1 MRGTGILHLY
11 RMRLRSG
18 LLQEAF
24 AVLGI
29 AVGVG
34 LLFASQVANT
44 SLEGSVGGLTSGLI
58 GDARLQLQARGPNGF
73 PEALLREVQ
82 RLPGVRSAAP
92 LLDEPASV
100 SGQKGRESVELIGAD
115 PRFIRFSGSL
125 LQHFKVRTLE
135 HLHGIALPQPIVQR
149 LGEKTLEVPNLEI
162 GERSIPVLLGV
173 TLRENEIGALVHS
186 PVALAPL
193 AFAQELSGMKGQIT
207 RIFVA
212 SLPGREAEVRAG
224 LERIAAGSLNVE
236 PADNDAKLFDK
247 AAWTSDTSTAA
258 FATISALV
266 GFVFAF
272 NAMLLTVPARRALI
286 VDLRS
291 DGYSPRSIIEILA
304 FDALVL
310 AVIASSLGLAI
321 GDEISLRLFGGTPSY
336 LSFGF
341 PVGSQR
347 IVDWQSFAVA
357 STGGMLAAFGGVLIP
372 LYDMFRR
379 PRSTRMRSR
388 RVRLDTGRA
397 LVLAGLLCLALTTGL
412 LVFAPQDSVLAIVVL
427 TASLLLLAPVLVALV
442 LALVERATV
451 GMRVRAPILA
461 VAELRS
467 SWARSIGIA
476 ATGALAVFG
485 TVALQ
490 GTHRNVLQGVYRSGH
505 DVASAAAVWVLAP
518 GVSNLLATTAFEPN
532 QQAELEQ
539 VPGVRAV
546 GLYRGGFLD
555 WGNRR
560 VVIGA
565 QPRSQPEMVYP
576 HQLVEGN
583 LAFADA
589 RVREGGWAVISQAIA
604 QEHNLHVGEAFTL
617 PSPVPINLRVAALST
632 NIGWPSGAVFINAEE
647 YARAWQSNQASAYE
661 LFLLA
666 GASASTV
673 AREVRAALA
682 GGRDTQTGLVVQSA
696 AQREALSGAT
706 ARQGLSRLS
715 QIAALVSIAAVLAMA
730 AAIANMVYQR
740 RIRLRRLKLDGLST
754 LEVWRSLLL
763 ESALIVGAG
772 CAIGAVFGIYGELL
786 ISHALATVTGFP
798 VVFSAGTAV
807 AVESFAVVSGVAV
820 LITAVTGYLF
830 AREGAGATQDR
841 TSLRRP
847 SSKESSTGR
856 SGGQAR

>member
-1 MRGTGILHLY
+1 MRLAGILHLY

-58 GDARLQLQARGPNGF
+58 GDARLQLQARGPTGF
-73 PEALLREVQ
+73 PEGLLGEVQ
-82 RLPGVRSAAP
+82 RLGGVRSAAP

-100 SGQKGRESVELIGAD
+100 SGHKGRESVELIGAD

-135 HLHGIALPQPIVQR
+135 HLHGIALPLPVVQR

-162 GERSIPVLLGV
+162 GASSIPVLLGV
-173 TLRENEIGALVHS
+173 TLKENEIGPLVHS

-193 AFAQELSGMKGQIT
+193 AFAQELSGMRGRIT

-212 SLPGREAEVRAG
+212 PEPGREAQVRAG
-224 LERIAAGSLNVE
+224 LERIAAGHLNVE
-236 PADNDAKLFDK
+236 AADNDAKLFDK
-247 AAWTSDTSTAA
+247 AAWSSDTSTAV
-258 FATISALV
+258 FAAISALV

-272 NAMLLTVPARRALI
+272 NAMLLTVPARRALV
-286 VDLRS
+286 VDLRT
-291 DGYSPRSIIEILA
+291 DGYSPGAIVEILV

-310 AVIASSLGLAI
+310 GVIASALGLAI
-321 GDEISLRLFGGTPSY
+321 GDEISLRLFGGSPSY
-336 LSFGF
+336 LSFAF

-347 IVDWQSFAVA
+347 IVNWLSFVVA
-357 STGGMLAAFGGVLIP
+357 ITGGMIAAFGGVLIP
-372 LYDMFRR
+372 LRDLFRR
-379 PRSTRMRSR
+379 TQSRRVRGR
-388 RVRLDTGRA
+388 RVRLDTGRV
-397 LVLAGLLCLALTTGL
+397 LVLAGLACLGLTTGI
-412 LVFAPQDSVLAIVVL
+412 LVLAPQDSVLGVVVL
-427 TASLLLLAPVLVALV
+427 TASLLLLLPGLVALV
-442 LALVERATV
+442 LRVLERATE
-451 GMRVRAPILA
+451 GMRLRAPVVA

-467 SWARSIGIA
+467 SWARTIGIA

-490 GTHRNVLQGVYRSGH
+490 GTHRNVLSGVYRSGH
-505 DVASAAAVWVLAP
+505 DVASPAAVWVLTP
-518 GVSNLLATTAFEPN
+518 GVSNLLATTAFEAS
-532 QQAELEQ
+532 QQAKLQ
-539 VPGVRAV
+539 GLPGVRAV
-546 GLYRGGFLD
+546 GIYRGGFLD

-565 QPRSQPEMVYP
+565 QPRSQPQMIYP

-583 LAFADA
+583 LQRAD
-589 RVREGGWAVISQAIA
+589 REVRAGGWAVMSQAIA
-604 QEHNLHVGEAFTL
+604 QEHNLHIGEAFVL
-617 PSPVPINLRVAALST
+617 PSPTPTTLRVAALST
-632 NIGWPSGAVFINAEE
+632 NIGWPSGAIFINADE

-661 LFLLA
+661 VSLLP
-666 GASASTV
+666 GASTRTV
-673 AREVRAALA
+673 AREVREAL
-682 GGRDTQTGLVVQSA
+682 GRGTGLVVQTA
-696 AQREALSGAT
+696 AQREEISRVT
-706 ARQGLSRLS
+706 SRQGLSRLS

-763 ESALIVGAG
+763 ESALVVGAG

-786 ISHALATVTGFP
+786 ISHALASVTGFP

-807 AVESFAVVSGVAV
+807 AVESFTVVGGVAV
-820 LITAVTGYLF
+820 LITAVPGYVF
-830 AREGAGATQDR
+830 AREGAG
-841 TSLRRP
+841 
-847 SSKESSTGR
+847 
-856 SGGQAR
+856 GGG

>member
-1 MRGTGILHLY
+1 MRPAGILHLY

-24 AVLGI
+24 AVIGI

-44 SLEGSVGGLTSGLI
+44 SLKGSVGGLTSGLI
-58 GDARLQLQARGPNGF
+58 GDARLQLQARGPSGF
-73 PEALLREVQ
+73 PEALLGEVQ

-92 LLDEPASV
+92 LLDEPAGV
-100 SGQKGRESVELIGAD
+100 SGHTGRESVELIGAD
-115 PRFIRFSGSL
+115 PRFIHFSGSL

-135 HLHGIALPQPIVQR
+135 HLHGIALSLPIVQR

-162 GERSIPVLLGV
+162 GASSIPVLLGV
-173 TLRENEIGALVHS
+173 TLKENEIGALVHS

-193 AFAQELSGMKGQIT
+193 AFAQELSKMKGRIT

-212 SLPGREAEVRAG
+212 PVKGREAEVRAG
-224 LERIAAGSLNVE
+224 LERIAAGRLNVE
-236 PADNDAKLFDK
+236 PANYDATLFDK
-247 AAWTSDTSTAA
+247 AAWSSDTSTAV
-258 FATISALV
+258 FAAISALV

-272 NAMLLTVPARRALI
+272 NAMLLTVPARRALV
-286 VDLRS
+286 VDLRT
-291 DGYSPRSIIEILA
+291 DGYSPRAIIEVLV

-310 AVIASSLGLAI
+310 GVIASALGLAI
-321 GDEISLRLFGGTPSY
+321 GDEISLRLFAGTPGY
-336 LSFGF
+336 LSFAF

-347 IVDWQSFAVA
+347 IVNWLSFVVA
-357 STGGMLAAFGGVLIP
+357 IAGGMIAAFAGVLIP
-372 LYDMFRR
+372 LRDLFRR
-379 PRSTRMRSR
+379 AQSKRVRAR
-388 RVRLDTGRA
+388 RVSLEKRRA
-397 LVLAGLLCLALTTGL
+397 LVLAGLLCLALTTGI
-412 LVFAPQDSVLAIVVL
+412 LVLAPQDSVLGVVVL
-427 TASLLLLAPVLVALV
+427 TASVLLLLPRLLAGVLR
-442 LALVERATV
+442 LVERATE
-451 GMRVRAPILA
+451 GIRLRAPVVA

-490 GTHRNVLQGVYRSGH
+490 GTHRNVLQGIYRSAH
-505 DVASAAAVWVLAP
+505 DIASPAAVWVLAP
-518 GVSNLLATTAFEPN
+518 GVSNLLATTPFE
-532 QQAELEQ
+532 AGQ
-539 VPGVRAV
+539 VSLLRHLAGVRAV
-546 GLYRGGFLD
+546 WLYRGGFLD
-555 WGNRR
+555 WGERR

-565 QPRSQPEMVYP
+565 QPRAQSQMIYP
-576 HQLVEGN
+576 HQLVQGN

-604 QEHNLHVGEAFTL
+604 VEHNLHIGEAFTL
-617 PSPVPINLRVAALST
+617 PSPLPTTLRVAALST
-632 NIGWPSGAVFINAEE
+632 NIGWPSGAILINAEE

-661 LFLLA
+661 LSLLP

-673 AREVRAALA
+673 RREAQEALPPH
-682 GGRDTQTGLVVQSA
+682 TGLVILSA
-696 AQREALSGAT
+696 AQREALSDAT

-730 AAIANMVYQR
+730 AAIANMIYQR

-754 LEVWRSLLL
+754 LEVWRSLML
-763 ESALIVGAG
+763 ESALVVGAG

-786 ISHALATVTGFP
+786 ISHALASVTGFP

-807 AVESFAVVSGVAV
+807 AVQSFAVVSGVAV
-820 LITAVTGYLF
+820 LITAVPGYLF
-830 AREGAGATQDR
+830 AREAV
-841 TSLRRP
+841 
-847 SSKESSTGR
+847 
-856 SGGQAR
+856 